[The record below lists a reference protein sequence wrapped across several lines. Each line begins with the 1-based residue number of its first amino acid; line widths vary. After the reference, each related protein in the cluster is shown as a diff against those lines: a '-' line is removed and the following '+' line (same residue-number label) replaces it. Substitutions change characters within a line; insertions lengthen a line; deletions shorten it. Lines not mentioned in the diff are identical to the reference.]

1 MRTVLSALVLF
12 ALVPALHAAD
22 DITIQRVH
30 GPEIPGKYKHPAT
43 ITELDNGDLYIA
55 YYGGAGEYE
64 GDTAVYGTR
73 LVKGATEWTKP
84 VAIADTPDRSD
95 GNGAIWQ
102 APDGT
107 VWLFYVT
114 NYGPT
119 WSSARVKYKISKD
132 GAKTWSDSHLLSF
145 EEGTMA
151 RSAPIVL
158 NDGDYLL
165 PLYHETGEDREG
177 TAADT
182 CSYFLRYNPEKKT
195 WTPTN
200 RIYSQIGNLQASPVQ
215 IDDNYLITYIRRGG
229 RFGPLKEGGV
239 AYRSESHDGGRTWS
253 KGEPTEFKN
262 PNSALDFIK
271 LKNGHLLM
279 VWNDNNEGERMPL
292 TVAISTDNDKSW
304 PHRRNIVNIPGDTTA
319 YPVAI
324 QTRDGKIHIVYTSGV
339 RTIINHAVFDEE
351 AILGHK
357 DGIAE

>member
-1 MRTVLSALVLF
+1 VRYLATLF
-12 ALVPALHAAD
+12 ALVVLTNAVQAAE

-30 GPEIPGKYKHPAT
+30 GPEIPGRYKHPAT

-55 YYGGAGEYE
+55 YYGGLGEYE

-73 LVKGATEWTKP
+73 LVKGTSKWTKP
-84 VAIADTPDRSD
+84 EIIADTPNRSE

-102 APDGT
+102 GPDGT

-132 GAKTWSDSHLLSF
+132 GAKTWSDSYLLSF

-182 CSYFLRYNPEKKT
+182 CSYFMRYNPEKKT
-195 WTPTN
+195 WTETN
-200 RIYSQIGNLQASPVQ
+200 RIFSEMGNLQASPVQ
-215 IDDNYLITYIRRGG
+215 IDDDYLICYIRRGG
-229 RFGPLKEGGV
+229 RFGPLKEGV
-239 AYRSESHDGGRTWS
+239 AYRSESRDGGKTWS
-253 KGEPTEFKN
+253 EGKPTEFKN

-271 LKNGHLLM
+271 LKNGHLIM

-292 TVAISTDNDKSW
+292 TVAISTDSDKSW
-304 PHRRNIVNIPGDTTA
+304 PHRRNIYNQKGDTSA

-324 QTRDGKIHIVYTSGV
+324 QSRDGKIHIVFTSSK
-339 RTIINHAVFDEE
+339 RTVINHAVFDEE
-351 AILGHK
+351 AILGHT
-357 DGIAE
+357 DRN